1 MKKKLYISISILLV
15 LTFLYVNTNDN
26 KYIDKKEDNRSLAVY
41 VENDN
46 GKYSKST
53 SIPLKDSGYTFNN
66 SLSVCDGNTSILW
79 DNELWGLE
87 LDNIDRENTKCHLY
101 FDKN

>member
-15 LTFLYVNTNDN
+15 LTLLCVNTNN
-26 KYIDKKEDNRSLAVY
+26 KKYKDKEDNRSLAVY
-41 VENDN
+41 LENDN

-53 SIPLKDSGYTFNN
+53 SIPLKDSGYAFNN
-66 SLSVCDGNTSILW
+66 DLSICDGNTSILW

>member
-1 MKKKLYISISILLV
+1 MKKLYISISILLV
-15 LTFLYVNTNDN
+15 LTLLCVNTNN
-26 KYIDKKEDNRSLAVY
+26 KKYKDKEDSRSLAVY
-41 VENDN
+41 LENDS

-66 SLSVCDGNTSILW
+66 DLSICDGNTSILW